1 MYPPTLTMRNF
12 LFRKEASVHI
22 HGEVHHVGVTEE
34 VQFPIK
40 KLLLIVDLRHR
51 KHRIEI

>member
-1 MYPPTLTMRNF
+1 MGNF

-22 HGEVHHVGVTEE
+22 HGEVHHVSVTEE

-40 KLLLIVDLRHR
+40 QLLLIVDLQNNNR
-51 KHRIEI
+51 KQR